1 MNRPSR
7 RTALAYAAAASPTAH
22 RVEIRKFRF
31 DPDRLS
37 VRPGDTVTWTNRDIA
52 PHTATARDG
61 GWDTGT
67 LQRGESATIA
77 VEPGM
82 AADYYCRHHPMM
94 KAALSVDPASRSRS
108 PTAGD
113 AGRVDPCQSIL
124 LSRLR

>member
-31 DPDRLS
+31 APDRLA
-37 VRPGDTVTWTNRDIA
+37 VRPGDTITWTNRDIA
-52 PHTATARDG
+52 PHTATARGG

-67 LQRGESATIA
+67 LRQGESATIA

-82 AADYYCRHHPMM
+82 AAEYVCRHHPAMQ
-94 KAALSVDPASRSRS
+94 AVLAVEPAS
-108 PTAGD
+108 
-113 AGRVDPCQSIL
+113 
-124 LSRLR
+124 